1 MRFVWTCALVS
12 LAIGRAPAQPDG
24 GIVVVRNATVYTGKD
39 GETAPIRDATLV
51 VKGGKILAVLKSGDT
66 EPVTVKADKA
76 TVIDGA
82 GLVVIPGIVDTH
94 SHIGLYPKPAVPAH
108 ADGNEMSGPV
118 QSGVRAIDAI
128 WPDDPGIKMA
138 LAGGVTTANI
148 MPGSGNVIGGQTLYV
163 KLRGTS
169 ADDMRITGKSGE
181 VEILGGLKMA
191 NGENP
196 KGYGRTKQQAPFTRM
211 KIAQLQRE
219 QFVKAKEYQ
228 AKRKADPA
236 KTPRDLGLDPLVEVL
251 ERKRTVHFHCHRAD
265 DLLTAIRI
273 SEEFGFELVLQ
284 HATEAYRIAPLLAE
298 KKIPVSLTL
307 VDSPGGKAET
317 MGILDE
323 NAAELT
329 KAGVRVTINTDDY
342 ITESRFCLRT
352 VAHAVRGGLT
362 PAEALRCVT
371 SNAAK
376 VLHLDHRLGTLEPG
390 KDADFVILTGEP
402 TSVYTQ
408 VVATYIDGKP
418 AFDRAKP
425 ADRAYQV
432 GGFSKPGYA
441 LETPMKVE
449 PPKPVDLPKVPAGDV
464 TDAKTKPGLYYV
476 RAGRIHTGDGEPIL
490 DGALVIEGGK
500 IKAVGK
506 ATDVPRPAG
515 SRLHVAQEVTPGFI
529 DAGTTAGISGAYN
542 IPADQDQDE
551 LGEPNQS
558 DLRVI
563 DGFNPGEPL
572 LEFLAAQGVTT
583 VHATPGRQAVLAGTT
598 AVFRTRAASM
608 STATMDPAFA
618 LYVNLGEVVKGK
630 PKGPSTRMGTASA
643 IRKALAEAQNP
654 PKKDGPPASAAL
666 LNALAGKRLVI
677 FAAHRAD
684 DIRTAIRLAD
694 EFKLKAAIA
703 LGTEADLAATE
714 LAERKIPVIVH
725 PTMQRPGD
733 SMETLNTRLAL
744 VSFLKS
750 KGVTVVMG
758 TGFEG
763 YVPKQR
769 VLRSEIAMAAAYG
782 LGHAAAIQMATKDAA
797 AFLGIAKEV
806 GTLEVGKVADVV
818 LYDGDPLE
826 HATHVRLTFAGGRVV
841 YDRSEYEK
849 LPLERRALYHQGSL
863 TGGVGCCMGW

>member
-1 MRFVWTCALVS
+1 MRFASVCLLAL
-12 LAIGRAPAQPDG
+12 LAGRASAQPDG
-24 GIVVVRNATVYTGKD
+24 EGILIDHATIYTAKD
-39 GETAPIRDATLV
+39 GETAPIKDAKLV
-51 VKGGKILAVLKSGDT
+51 VKGGKIVGVYKAGDKSA
-66 EPVTVKADKA
+66 EVVNAKKF
-76 TVIDGA
+76 TVIDGT
-82 GLVVIPGIVDTH
+82 GLVVIPGLVDTH
-94 SHIGLYPKPAVPAH
+94 SHIGLYPKPSVPAH

-118 QSGVRAIDAI
+118 QPGVRAIDAI
-128 WPDDPGIKMA
+128 WPDDPGIRMA
-138 LAGGVTTANI
+138 QAGGVTTANI

-169 ADDMRITGKSGE
+169 ADEMRVTGKSGE

-251 ERKRTVHFHCHRAD
+251 EKKRTVHFHCHRAD

-284 HATEAYRIAPLLAE
+284 HATEGYRIAPLLAE
-298 KKIPVSLTL
+298 KKIAVSLTL

-317 MGILDE
+317 MGLLDE

-329 KAGVRVTINTDDY
+329 KVGVRVTVNTDDY
-342 ITESRFCLRT
+342 ITESRFYLRT

-376 VLHLDHRLGTLEPG
+376 VLHLDHRLGTLEAG
-390 KDADFVILTGEP
+390 KDADFVILSGEP

-418 AFDRAKP
+418 VFDRTKP
-425 ADRAYQV
+425 SDRAYQV
-432 GGFSKPGYA
+432 GGFAKAGSM
-441 LETPMKVE
+441 LDTPMKVDA
-449 PPKPVDLPKVPAGDV
+449 PKPAELPKVPAGDV
-464 TDAKTKPGLYYV
+464 TDAKLVPGLFYV
-476 RAGRIHTGDGEPIL
+476 RAGRIHTGSGEPIA
-490 DGALVIEGGK
+490 DGALVIRDGK
-500 IKAVGK
+500 IEKIGK
-506 ATDVPRPAG
+506 AADVPRPAG
-515 SRLHVAQEVTPGFI
+515 ARLHVANEVTPGFI

-598 AVFRTRAASM
+598 GVFRTRAASL
-608 STATMDPAFA
+608 STAVMNPAFA

-643 IRKALAEAQNP
+643 IRKALIEAQNP
-654 PKKDGPPASAAL
+654 PKKDGPPASVAL
-666 LNALAGKRLVI
+666 TEALAGKRLVV

-684 DIRTAIRLAD
+684 DIRTAIRIAD

-703 LGTEADLAATE
+703 LGTEADLVASE
-714 LAERKIPVIVH
+714 LAERKIPVIIH

-733 SMETLNTRLAL
+733 SMETLNSRVAL
-744 VSFLKS
+744 VSHLKA

-782 LGHAAAIQMATKDAA
+782 LGHGAAIQMATQDAA
-797 AFLGIAKEV
+797 AFLGIDKEV

-841 YDRSEYEK
+841 YDRAEYEK